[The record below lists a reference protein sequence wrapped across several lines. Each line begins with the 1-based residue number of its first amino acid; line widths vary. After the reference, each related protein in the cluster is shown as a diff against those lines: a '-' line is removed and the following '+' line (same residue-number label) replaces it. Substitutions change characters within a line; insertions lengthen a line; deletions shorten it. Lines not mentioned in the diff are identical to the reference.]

1 MREFAPAAQQAKRES
16 GRIRLALAS
25 AVTLFAVFLLVA
37 PAAEAH
43 KSHDPILILSGSVV
57 VDAGHSSGDVVIGD
71 GPVIVRGKV
80 EGSVVAFN
88 GDVTVTGEVTND
100 IVAFN
105 GQATVGSKAKVGGN
119 VTSSEEPFIAPGAA
133 VGGDVSTVDVSSA
146 ADSFGLLAPLLLWLF
161 VAISAG
167 LLGVLLLALFPRAVS
182 SSIARGRDAVGAS
195 AGFGALIFFGVPL
208 VGVILLFTIVAI
220 PLGVGLLLITLPLH
234 ALGYVIAM
242 FILGRLII
250 KQPSS
255 IWLAFLVGWILLSI
269 VSLIPFAGSLIGFI
283 ASFYGLGAIFVA
295 AWRVR
300 KDGVAT
306 ADQPPAA
313 LPTS

>member
-1 MREFAPAAQQAKRES
+1 MQHRHVDTGQARHQIAPTGQLRLT
-16 GRIRLALAS
+16 GLALAKEHGHQL
-25 AVTLFAVFLLVA
+25 T
-37 PAAEAH
+37 
-43 KSHDPILILSGSVV
+43 IVV
-57 VDAGHSSGDVVIGD
+57 KGFDRGHH
-71 GPVIVRGKV
+71 
-80 EGSVVAFN
+80 
-88 GDVTVTGEVTND
+88 
-100 IVAFN
+100 
-105 GQATVGSKAKVGGN
+105 
-119 VTSSEEPFIAPGAA
+119 A
-133 VGGDVSTVDVSSA
+133 VGR
-146 ADSFGLLAPLLLWLF
+146 GLLHRPH
-161 VAISAG
+161 
-167 LLGVLLLALFPRAVS
+167 
-182 SSIARGRDAVGAS
+182 GRDAVGAS